1 MEKQIIIYAP
11 DYRSPPSGLGTVEVN
26 DDVILIQ
33 DTIGASGVREGIYS
47 HIYQLGSETEDYD
60 LVTHEKLMSLLQNLR
75 VTHVYDPE
83 TACDMPRADNRLLDD
98 TFSIDLWDEVIRE
111 FLG

>member
-1 MEKQIIIYAP
+1 MENQIIIFAP
-11 DYRSPPSGLGTVEVN
+11 DYRSPPSGLGTVKVN

-33 DTIGASGVREGIYS
+33 ATDGDPRVKEGVYS
-47 HIYQLGSETEDYD
+47 HIYQLGSDNEDHD
-60 LVTHEKLMSLLQNLR
+60 LETHEKLMTLLQTLN

-111 FLG
+111 FLE